1 MTTQEATQ
9 PTRRPGRPKR
19 IRPMDE
25 QQSASFVNDDGLAP
39 SEPTPAPRTALRTP
53 DHQPAAASR
62 ESDHEPAHESPRVR
76 TRSRRSTVQ
85 EDMFYIPVEEIP
97 EGSSYEW
104 KRFSNAGLEDPFY
117 LAQLRQQGWEPVDP
131 RRHPNWVPPD
141 YKQPTII
148 KGGQILMERPIE
160 LTQEARR
167 EQRQLARTQMT
178 EAEQRLGMTPKD
190 TMTRQHQGVE
200 PKIVKEV
207 GRMISIE
214 D

>member
-1 MTTQEATQ
+1 MTVQEAAQ
-9 PTRRPGRPKR
+9 PARRPGRPKR
-19 IRPMDE
+19 IPRVVPAAPLTVEDE
-25 QQSASFVNDDGLAP
+25 GSHDVEFETA
-39 SEPTPAPRTALRTP
+39 APRTAHRIP
-53 DHQPAAASR
+53 DHQPATAAR
-62 ESDHEPAHESPRVR
+62 ESDHEPAHEAPRIR

-104 KRFSNAGLEDPFY
+104 KRFSNVGQEDPFY
-117 LAQLRQQGWEPVDP
+117 IAQMRQQGWEPVDP
-131 RRHPNWVPPD
+131 RKHPNWVPPG
-141 YKQPTII
+141 YKDPYII

-167 EQRQLARTQMT
+167 EQRQLARTQMV

-190 TMTRQHQGVE
+190 TMTRQHPE
-200 PKIVKEV
+200 IAPKVTKEI
-207 GRMISIE
+207 GRMIQVE